1 MHAINHS
8 EAVIDRKPTEKA
20 TKSLKNKPIGLG
32 SQTPKQLHRTKSK
45 QITSDTDPKPEKE
58 VNQQNTAAEESQG
71 ERKIQIRSLWG
82 GAESCYRLEKENCGF
97 LARAVCR
104 NTRKKCWIQAFERKR
119 NESDEE
125 TGQQLQ
131 QVRSLDHP
139 NILKVLELFQDE
151 AHFYAVYE
159 ATEGDSA
166 EELCARTGGVSEQW
180 TAAIMRQVFA
190 ALSHCH
196 SKGVLLKTLSAKHV
210 LFTETPIQEHTSV
223 KLLIPIGEEEDS
235 YLAPE
240 LKSRAYIV
248 LPMTCGA
255 AEC

>member
-1 MHAINHS
+1 MKT
-8 EAVIDRKPTEKA
+8 VLD
-20 TKSLKNKPIGLG
+20 G
-32 SQTPKQLHRTKSK
+32 
-45 QITSDTDPKPEKE
+45 
-58 VNQQNTAAEESQG
+58 V
-71 ERKIQIRSLWG
+71 
-82 GAESCYRLEKENCGF
+82 ESCYQLEKGSCGL
-97 LARAVCR
+97 LARAECQK
-104 NTRKKCWIQAFERKR
+104 TRKKCWIQAFERKR

-125 TGQQLQ
+125 RGQQLQ
-131 QVRSLDHP
+131 RVRSLDHP
-139 NILKVLELFQDE
+139 NILKVLDLFQDE

-196 SKGVLLKTLSAKHV
+196 SKGLLLKTLSAKHV
-210 LFTETPIQEHTSV
+210 LFTETPMQEHTSV

-240 LKSRAYIV
+240 LKSRAYIGPANDLGSCGV
-248 LPMTCGA
+248 LISTLLAGEYVILKMQASFTSQEFRGAYKKWQEASQKAKCFTLALMTNNYSKRPTVEKCLQHPWLSA
-255 AEC
+255 AR